1 MSTDV
6 YTIVLFVAI
15 IAITLGITAWAS
27 RRTKDTS
34 DHYVAGGE
42 IKGWQNGI
50 AIAGDFLSAATF
62 LGVTGLIAVGGFVG
76 FYLGAGGVIA
86 YLTLLVLIA
95 APLRNLGK
103 YTMADAL
110 TSRFNT
116 TGVRSVAALSTL
128 AVSIPYMIVQ
138 LVGAGS
144 LIELLLG
151 VDYTVAVVII
161 GILMAIYITAGGMVA
176 TTWIQIIKAVMLV
189 SGILAMV
196 ILVLARFSFNP
207 LTIFNEV
214 AAQEGGDLLNPSG
227 AGGLVEGLTW
237 VSFNVT
243 FLLGAAGLPHVL
255 IRFFTVPDAKAARTS
270 AAVSLWIIAF
280 GLAATPILGYGAV
293 LLVGQDRIA
302 AASPEGNVA
311 VPLLAEA
318 LGGPI
323 LSAYISAVAFVT
335 ILAVVSGLA
344 IAASGAF
351 AHDIYNSVMRGG
363 QASEREQLRAARI
376 MSVLVSGLAI
386 LLSLAVQNVNIAI
399 LVAIPLVFAAS
410 ANVPVILL
418 TLYWKR
424 FNTSGVIVGMLAGL
438 VIPLILILIS
448 PTVMGESA
456 IFPLGNPG
464 LLSVP
469 LGFLGCYLGTIL
481 GGRSAE
487 REMREGRQ
495 VSYDEIYVRSNTGIG
510 DADQEIGSEEPRKSR
525 A

>member
-1 MSTDV
+1 MSPDAF
-6 YTIVLFVAI
+6 TIALFVVI
-15 IAITLGITAWAS
+15 IAITLGITAWAA
-27 RRTKDTS
+27 RQTKDAS
-34 DHYVAGGE
+34 DHYVAGGK
-42 IKGWQNGI
+42 ITGWQNGI

-95 APLRNLGK
+95 GPLRNLGK

-110 TSRFNT
+110 TSRFNS
-116 TGVRSVAALSTL
+116 TGVRSAAALSTL
-128 AVSIPYMIVQ
+128 AISIPYMIVQ

-151 VDYTVAVVII
+151 IDYAVAVIII
-161 GILMAIYITAGGMVA
+161 GALMAIYITAGGMVA
-176 TTWIQIIKAVMLV
+176 TTWIQIVKAVLLI
-189 SGILAMV
+189 SGILVMV
-196 ILVLARFSFNP
+196 LLVLARFSFNP
-207 LTIFNEV
+207 LTVFNEA
-214 AAQEGGDLLNPSG
+214 AAQAGGDTLNPAGS
-227 AGGLVEGLTW
+227 GGLVEGLTW
-237 VSFNVT
+237 ISFNVT

-280 GLAATPILGYGAV
+280 GLATTPILGYGAV
-293 LLVGQDRIA
+293 LLIGQDTIA
-302 AASPEGNVA
+302 EAGEGGNLA

-318 LGGPI
+318 LGGS
-323 LSAYISAVAFVT
+323 LLFAYISAVAFVT

-351 AHDIYNSVMRGG
+351 AHDIYNSMIRNGE
-363 QASEREQLRAARI
+363 ASEREQLRAARI
-376 MSVLVSGLAI
+376 MAVLVSVVSI
-386 LLSLAVQNVNIAI
+386 LLSLAVQNVNVAI

-424 FNTSGVIVGMLAGL
+424 FNTSGAITGMLAGL
-438 VIPLILILIS
+438 IIPLVLILLS
-448 PTVMGESA
+448 PDVMGENA
-456 IFPLGNPG
+456 LFPLGNPG
-464 LLSVP
+464 LVSVP
-469 LGFLGCYLGTIL
+469 LGFLGCYLGTVL
-481 GGRSAE
+481 SGTRAREE
-487 REMREGRQ
+487 RERGEQ
-495 VSYDEIYVRSNTGIG
+495 ISYDEIYVRSNTGIIEE
-510 DADQEIGSEEPRKSR
+510 EIEEEKPHESR